1 MTRRGVKVTN
11 DNKHLP
17 PSPPSPPP
25 LHVTQKETWA
35 LLVNYFENAINQKS
49 NCPVQ
54 LLSWNSARVKDRGL
68 KQIPPPG
75 DINPCLWCHDSYS
88 STWPSLLPLTAED
101 QS

>member
-25 LHVTQKETWA
+25 LHVTPKETWA

-54 LLSWNSARVKDRGL
+54 LLSYNSARVKDRGL
-68 KQIPPPG
+68 KQ
-75 DINPCLWCHDSYS
+75 NPTPRGYK
-88 STWPSLLPLTAED
+88 SLFVVP
-101 QS
+101 